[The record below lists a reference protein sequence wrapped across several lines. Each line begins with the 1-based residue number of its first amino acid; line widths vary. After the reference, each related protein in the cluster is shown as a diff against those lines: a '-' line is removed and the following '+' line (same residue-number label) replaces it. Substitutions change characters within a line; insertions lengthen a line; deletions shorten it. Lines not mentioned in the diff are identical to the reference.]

1 MCAAS
6 PLYAKAQVENTVA
19 DIVQMA
25 ENGQIKDSV
34 ALFGGRFVSWAMAKE
49 LDGLVDQI
57 IISDTDP
64 WVEKVTVNNLRSELK
79 TDIVPANS
87 NDKEAYNNAQSSI
100 ITSTIPGLA
109 RRLSKNLPGSIA
121 LV

>member
-1 MCAAS
+1 
-6 PLYAKAQVENTVA
+6 
-19 DIVQMA
+19 
-25 ENGQIKDSV
+25 SV

-49 LDGLVDQI
+49 LDGLVDEI

-64 WVEKVTVNNLRSELK
+64 WVEKVTVDNLRSELK
-79 TDIVPANS
+79 TDIIQANS
-87 NDKEAYNNAQSSI
+87 DDKKAYNNAQSSI

-109 RRLSKNLPGSIA
+109 QKLSKNLPGSIN